1 MTLAQGEM
9 RLECV
14 SLPIPAE
21 IGKQTANPFAPSP
34 SDPAVPTHDFW
45 LVLNVGTFEMPLIP
59 TQTCTPSLNT
69 LEGVS
74 YTFTSQTVPDAQV
87 AIVLP
92 LPGSTAELEDL
103 DSLEVLL
110 RQYGCLGAEATGLT
124 GVTAPQLNQ
133 DMKGKLVLVNEE
145 TGEMVGELDQT
156 LDVVEDKKVGQGNH
170 DKPVMLDF
178 GDVVEGYAP
187 KVVVQTVPESEM
199 DDWLLKSA
207 HYLSKGILGFG
218 DIASR
223 GITSGADLF
232 IKNTKAAEKPV
243 QLGPRTKAGIRVTHN
258 TSVKTV
264 KVAKRTIGKINDTIQ
279 GVVEKGYGKTVE
291 PAVDFYRRTSTS
303 SPTGEKRPAPPIPP
317 KPSGL
322 SPGGRY
328 EPSPPP
334 YTPGGSPAP
343 SSSYPQDIKI
353 DPSRQSEAQQKAAR
367 VDQMLAEQNAALG
380 LPPPPPRAHSPQAMS
395 MSPTSSQQGGG
406 SGTSTPKKRPLL
418 NRLLLAGEVVL
429 TSLEATAHNLIDSG
443 TSAASSAAGHKFGP
457 EAGHATH
464 LLGGSVRNVAVV
476 YIDARGIG
484 RKALLKGTAK
494 GFVKARLKSGETVQ
508 LQGGDTVVAVPE
520 GQGQGQAVVQVENGE
535 AERKGD
541 DMVVVGMPQVGRK
554 GGPNSAGPTQRTG
567 DFGAGSLQP
576 PSGPTSAPPS
586 AGGRRNLPPTY
597 ADKGTLDMIDRY

>member
-1 MTLAQGEM
+1 M
-9 RLECV
+9 

-156 LDVVEDKKVGQGNH
+156 LDVVEDKKVGQGNN

-207 HYLSKGILGFG
+207 HYL
-218 DIASR
+218 R
-223 GITSGADLF
+223 
-232 IKNTKAAEKPV
+232 
-243 QLGPRTKAGIRVTHN
+243 
-258 TSVKTV
+258 
-264 KVAKRTIGKINDTIQ
+264 
-279 GVVEKGYGKTVE
+279 
-291 PAVDFYRRTSTS
+291 
-303 SPTGEKRPAPPIPP
+303 
-317 KPSGL
+317 
-322 SPGGRY
+322 
-328 EPSPPP
+328 
-334 YTPGGSPAP
+334 
-343 SSSYPQDIKI
+343 
-353 DPSRQSEAQQKAAR
+353 
-367 VDQMLAEQNAALG
+367 
-380 LPPPPPRAHSPQAMS
+380 
-395 MSPTSSQQGGG
+395 
-406 SGTSTPKKRPLL
+406 
-418 NRLLLAGEVVL
+418 
-429 TSLEATAHNLIDSG
+429 
-443 TSAASSAAGHKFGP
+443 
-457 EAGHATH
+457 
-464 LLGGSVRNVAVV
+464 
-476 YIDARGIG
+476 
-484 RKALLKGTAK
+484 
-494 GFVKARLKSGETVQ
+494 
-508 LQGGDTVVAVPE
+508 
-520 GQGQGQAVVQVENGE
+520 
-535 AERKGD
+535 
-541 DMVVVGMPQVGRK
+541 
-554 GGPNSAGPTQRTG
+554 
-567 DFGAGSLQP
+567 
-576 PSGPTSAPPS
+576 
-586 AGGRRNLPPTY
+586 
-597 ADKGTLDMIDRY
+597 